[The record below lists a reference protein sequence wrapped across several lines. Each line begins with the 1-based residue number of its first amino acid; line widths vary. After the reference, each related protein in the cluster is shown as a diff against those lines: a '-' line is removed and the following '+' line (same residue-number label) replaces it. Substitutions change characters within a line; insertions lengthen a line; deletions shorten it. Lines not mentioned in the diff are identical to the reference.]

1 MFLLGGSDSGVSTR
15 MSGFFLSLVSPVL
28 HKMVCG
34 AFKESASRRLTLGEM
49 EEGAFVRVVGL
60 ACGVASMEVG
70 HVMEVVKLAKV
81 ADRLQMSEVVAELS
95 GTICRELSVE
105 VCAEVLGASGAWGLG
120 EVEGRC
126 RRMALERFE
135 EVARTAS
142 FMELGEEVVGG
153 LVGVAE
159 VHRWAFGQPGQAG
172 R

>member
-1 MFLLGGSDSGVSTR
+1 MNIFVSTPRRIAIILLLLIASRQCLTERNLLLFWIASSDGGGSTR
-15 MSGFFLSLVSPVL
+15 MSGFLLSLVSPVL

-49 EEGAFVRVVGL
+49 EERAFVRVVGL
-60 ACGVASMEVG
+60 ACGVASMEGG

-126 RRMALERFE
+126 RRMAQSR
-135 EVARTAS
+135 ADRTS
-142 FMELGEEVVGG
+142 DSQ
-153 LVGVAE
+153 
-159 VHRWAFGQPGQAG
+159 R
-172 R
+172 